1 MVNAIVKLLKA
12 LNGNIKKSQIA
23 AGIAWGVLLALVP
36 VGNFYWVA
44 LFLIS
49 LFFNHNHGSKIFSMA
64 VLKLFAPLFA
74 PALDALGW
82 EVLHFGALQ
91 PLFTSMYN
99 MPFVPFTKFNNTL
112 VAGGIVG
119 GAILWLPMFGLFMF
133 LVPVYRNTIAPKLR
147 NLKIVK
153 AVGKIPLLKFIEK
166 AFAKN

>member
-1 MVNAIVKLLKA
+1 MVNAIVKLIKA

-23 AGIAWGVLLALVP
+23 AGIAWGVLLALIP
-36 VGNFYWVA
+36 AGNFYWVA

-49 LFFNHNHGSKIFSMA
+49 LFFHHNHGSKIFSMA
-64 VLKLFAPLFA
+64 VLKLFAPLLA
-74 PALDALGW
+74 PALDAFGW
-82 EVLHFGALQ
+82 EVLHFSALQ

-119 GAILWLPMFGLFMF
+119 GAVLWLPVFGIFMF
-133 LVPVYRNTIAPKLR
+133 LVPVYRNTLAPKIR

-166 AFAKN
+166 ALAKS

>member
-1 MVNAIVKLLKA
+1 MINAIIKLIRA

-23 AGIAWGVLLALVP
+23 AGISWGVLLALVP

-74 PALDALGW
+74 PAIDVLGW
-82 EVLHFGALQ
+82 EVLHIGALQ
-91 PLFTSMYN
+91 PLFTTMYN
-99 MPFVPFTKFNNTL
+99 MPLAPFTRFNNTL
-112 VAGGIVG
+112 VVGGITG
-119 GAILWLPMFGLFMF
+119 GALLWLPVFALFMF
-133 LVPVYRNTIAPKLR
+133 LVPVYRNNIAPKIR

-153 AVGKIPLLKFIEK
+153 AVSKIPFLKFIEK
-166 AFAKN
+166 AFSKG